1 MYSGALNNPN
11 AFFDRNGHSSREA
24 EFNVTKSQ
32 RLETVVTPSTRTI
45 DTITDSATI
54 FFFWN
59 ITHRINYTYN
69 TIQALDDTSISQIQ
83 DADFKK
89 FMDGNRGHYK
99 WAIDFR
105 EDNRL
110 LTKTENSWS
119 NFRDWFMGTQK
130 VTTKCHEAKSV
141 TATRFVFE
149 NQDGTAELNAIM
161 NPVDIS
167 EAVTTNPQVYTTVT
181 FTIGNEETT
190 KKFWII
196 VGVIAGLAGIAG
208 IIFLIIKLK
217 QWGIIRKKV
226 PSNQSNNQTQSKAY
240 YKPKKQKHKKVKNY
254 KNRR

>member
-1 MYSGALNNPN
+1 
-11 AFFDRNGHSSREA
+11 
-24 EFNVTKSQ
+24 
-32 RLETVVTPSTRTI
+32 
-45 DTITDSATI
+45 
-54 FFFWN
+54 
-59 ITHRINYTYN
+59 
-69 TIQALDDTSISQIQ
+69 
-83 DADFKK
+83 
-89 FMDGNRGHYK
+89 MDGNRSHYK

-190 KKFWII
+190 KRFWII

-217 QWGIIRKKV
+217 QWGIIRKRV
-226 PSNQSNNQTQSKAY
+226 PSNQSNNQNQSKAY